1 MNSRLQDY
9 IWWYKK
15 QAPKYGYFR
24 SLFDCYFNSSILQ
37 EMETTRSRM
46 IFERETIVIKDK
58 EFYCDG
64 GDDFGHPRVY
74 YTMVNGEAV
83 CNYCNRL
90 YVLEGYEK
98 D

>member
-1 MNSRLQDY
+1 MNLSLFVVLLT
-9 IWWYKK
+9 WWY
-15 QAPKYGYFR
+15 QHR
-24 SLFDCYFNSSILQ
+24 RQ

-46 IFERETIVIKDK
+46 IFERETVCIPDK

-74 YTMVNGEAV
+74 YTMVDGQAV

-90 YVLEGYEK
+90 YILEGYEK
-98 D
+98 

>member
-1 MNSRLQDY
+1 MGISEVYLIVILTQ
-9 IWWYKK
+9 
-15 QAPKYGYFR
+15 
-24 SLFDCYFNSSILQ
+24 SILQ

-46 IFERETIVIKDK
+46 IFERETVCIPDK

-74 YTMVNGEAV
+74 YTMVDGEAV

-90 YVLEGYEK
+90 YILEGYEK
-98 D
+98 

>member
-1 MNSRLQDY
+1 MIVILIQ
-9 IWWYKK
+9 
-15 QAPKYGYFR
+15 
-24 SLFDCYFNSSILQ
+24 SILQ

-64 GDDFGHPRVY
+64 GDDFGHPSILH
-74 YTMVNGEAV
+74 NGQMDIV

>member
-1 MNSRLQDY
+1 
-9 IWWYKK
+9 
-15 QAPKYGYFR
+15 
-24 SLFDCYFNSSILQ
+24 
-37 EMETTRSRM
+37 M

-58 EFYCDG
+58 DFYCDG

>member
-1 MNSRLQDY
+1 MSD
-9 IWWYKK
+9 
-15 QAPKYGYFR
+15 
-24 SLFDCYFNSSILQ
+24 
-37 EMETTRSRM
+37 
-46 IFERETIVIKDK
+46 EREIVEITTE

-90 YVLEGYEK
+90 YDLQWNK
-98 D
+98 RLK